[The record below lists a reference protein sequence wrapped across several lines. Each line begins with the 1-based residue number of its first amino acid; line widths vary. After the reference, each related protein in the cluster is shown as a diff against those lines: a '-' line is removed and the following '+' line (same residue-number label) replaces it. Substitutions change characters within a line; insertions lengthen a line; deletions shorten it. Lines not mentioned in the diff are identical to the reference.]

1 MKENMTLA
9 RFEEAINELKANGIK
24 GPYHAWINTPN
35 GLVLIKGRSAK
46 KLWKKCRREWKK

>member
-1 MKENMTLA
+1 MKTDITQARFKKAVKQMKEN
-9 RFEEAINELKANGIK
+9 GVK

-35 GLVLIKGRSAK
+35 GLVLIRGRSAK